1 LIFNSY
7 QYNPQVDISAA
18 QLIRNI
24 PDFPKPGILFK
35 DITPLL
41 ADPKIFKQCCQAIS
55 NLATDADYI
64 AGIEA
69 RGFIFAAAVATMSNK
84 GFIPI
89 RKSGKLPGE
98 TISKS
103 YDLEYGQATLEIHAN
118 LIAAGKKV
126 LIVDDVLA
134 TGGTAVAATDLIIAA
149 SLIPTS
155 LVFLLEIP
163 ALGGRSRI
171 KQAHSGLQIQTILA
185 E

>member
-1 LIFNSY
+1 M
-7 QYNPQVDISAA
+7 DISALK
-18 QLIRNI
+18 LIRNI
-24 PDFPKPGILFK
+24 PDFPKPGIVFK

-41 ADPKIFKQCCQAIS
+41 ADPVSFKACCAEIS
-55 NLATDADYI
+55 QLATDADYV

-69 RGFIFAAAVATMSNK
+69 RGFIFAAAVAAMSNK

-98 TISKS
+98 TISES
-103 YDLEYGQATLEIHAN
+103 YELEYGQATLEVHAN
-118 LIAAGKKV
+118 LIPAGKKV

-149 SLIPTS
+149 SLVPTS

-163 ALGGRSRI
+163 ILGGRSRI
-171 KQAHSGLQIQTILA
+171 KQAHSGLQIKTLLA

>member
-1 LIFNSY
+1 
-7 QYNPQVDISAA
+7 
-18 QLIRNI
+18 
-24 PDFPKPGILFK
+24 
-35 DITPLL
+35 
-41 ADPKIFKQCCQAIS
+41 
-55 NLATDADYI
+55 
-64 AGIEA
+64 
-69 RGFIFAAAVATMSNK
+69 MSNK

-98 TISKS
+98 TISTS

-118 LIAAGKKV
+118 LIPAGKKV

-149 SLIPTS
+149 SLIPTY